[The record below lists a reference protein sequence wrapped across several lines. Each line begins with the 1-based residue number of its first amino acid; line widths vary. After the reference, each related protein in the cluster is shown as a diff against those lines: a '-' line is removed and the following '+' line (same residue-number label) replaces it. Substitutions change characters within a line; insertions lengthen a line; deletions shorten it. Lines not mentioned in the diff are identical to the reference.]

1 MLSISARR
9 TGPRRYRSR
18 KSLYRAIIH
27 VVLCLFSLAFLLPL
41 LLVVIVSFTDE
52 KALDQNGYSLFP
64 TKWSLE
70 AYKFIMVDPGQII
83 SAYGVTVFATVVGT
97 IMSLL
102 IVSLLAYVLARKDF
116 KFRKAFSFY
125 VFFTL
130 LFNGG
135 LVPWY
140 ILITQY
146 LHLQDTL
153 AALIIP
159 YLVSAW
165 NVLLLRT
172 YFASLPHELIDA
184 AKIDG
189 AGEWRIFFQ
198 LVVPLST
205 PALATVG
212 LLTMLVYW
220 NDWWLGL
227 LFINNP
233 NLVPLQYLLYRIST
247 DIDFLS
253 TNPQTVGL
261 APPVEAVRMA
271 MAVLAIG
278 PIVFAFLFVQKYFI
292 RGITLGGLKG
302 D

>member
-1 MLSISARR
+1 MADISLRYSSPDTYRIKKRMGQLLIHLTLLILS
-9 TGPRRYRSR
+9 
-18 KSLYRAIIH
+18 L
-27 VVLCLFSLAFLLPL
+27 LFLLPL
-41 LLVVIVSFTDE
+41 LLVVVISFTDE
-52 KALDQNGYSLFP
+52 KAIDQNGYSFLP
-64 TKWSLE
+64 AKWSLA
-70 AYKFIMVDPGQII
+70 AYRFILADPSQIMN
-83 SAYGVTVFATVVGT
+83 AYGVTITVTIIGT
-97 IMSLL
+97 LGGLL
-102 IVSLLAYVLARKDF
+102 VMSLLAYVLARKDF
-116 KFRKAFSFY
+116 PFRKPLSFY

-153 AALIIP
+153 WALILP
-159 YLVSAW
+159 YIVVPW
-165 NVLLLRT
+165 HVLLLRT
-172 YFASLPHELIDA
+172 YFAALPHELIDA

-212 LLTMLVYW
+212 LLSMLLYW

-227 LFINNP
+227 LYINNP
-233 NLVPLQYLLYRIST
+233 NLVPLQYLLFRIST
-247 DIDFLS
+247 NIDFLATS
-253 TNPQTVGL
+253 PQTVGV
-261 APPVEAVRMA
+261 APPVESVRMA
-271 MAVLAIG
+271 MAVLAVG
-278 PIVFAFLFVQKYFI
+278 PIVFAFLSVQKYFI

-302 D
+302 E